1 MQRGPVLGLGFPWCG
16 NGLSTP
22 DGKTPRFETDIGTL
36 AKHRR
41 DTLQRYFDIPK
52 TDTVTNTQVSPFYT
66 NPAVVTVHERAV
78 ARAGIIDGDKAII
91 SQFNPGMQ
99 TGKCRVFENKIT
111 GWITSA

>member
-1 MQRGPVLGLGFPWCG
+1 MQRRPVLSLGFPWCG
-16 NGLSTP
+16 KVLSTP
-22 DGKTPRFETDIGTL
+22 DGKTPSFETDIGTL

-41 DTLQRYFDIPK
+41 DALQRYFGIPK
-52 TDTVTNTQVSPFYT
+52 TDKVTYTQVSPFYT
-66 NPAVVTVHERAV
+66 NPAVVTVHERAI

-99 TGKCRVFENKIT
+99 TGKCRVFKNKIT